1 MLLEVTHLTRYNYQP
16 RVDNA
21 QHVAYL
27 TPARSSHQELL
38 QHQLTVTPRPT
49 EHEQMVDIYGN
60 TRSFFSIQESHT
72 QLSVLAHSIVRTQR
86 PPAPFS
92 ETSWEQVQ
100 ERFRYHALTT
110 YNSAT
115 EFVFASP
122 CIPIHQDF
130 QAYALPSF
138 APNMRLLG
146 CAQHLMQR
154 IYADFSYETDSTE
167 VSTPTLQALHQRS
180 GVCQDFA
187 HIMVA
192 CFRAMGLPA
201 RYVSGYLL
209 THPLPGQARLIGCD
223 ASHAWASVFLPD
235 DIPSNAVDSGQWVD
249 FDPTNN
255 RMPDEDYVTL
265 ATGRDFGDVS
275 PLRGVIQGGGD
286 HTLEVEVTVMP
297 LSTIPTQSQSQSQ

>member
-21 QHVAYL
+21 QHMAYL
-27 TPARSSHQELL
+27 TPAQSSQQELL
-38 QHQLTVTPRPT
+38 QHTLTVTPPPT
-49 EHEQMVDIYGN
+49 EHEQMLDIYGN

-72 QLSVLAHSIVRTQR
+72 QLSVLAHSIVTTR
-86 PPAPFS
+86 APHTLFS
-92 ETSWEQVQ
+92 EITWEQVQ

-110 YNSAT
+110 YNSAA

-122 CIPIHQDF
+122 SVPIHQDF
-130 QAYALPSF
+130 EVYALSSF
-138 APNMRLLG
+138 APNTSLLD

-154 IYADFSYETDSTE
+154 IYTDFSYETDSTE
-167 VSTPTLQALHQRS
+167 VNTPTLQALHQRS

-201 RYVSGYLL
+201 RYASGYLL
-209 THPLPGQARLIGCD
+209 TQPPPGQARLIGSD
-223 ASHAWASVFLPD
+223 ASHAWASIFLPD
-235 DIPSNAVDSGQWVD
+235 DSTSEAVDSGQWVD

-255 RMPDEDYVTL
+255 RRPGEDYVTL

-286 HTLEVEVTVMP
+286 HTLKVEVTVTP
-297 LSTIPTQSQSQSQ
+297 LPTIPA

>member
-138 APNMRLLG
+138 APNMSLLG

-297 LSTIPTQSQSQSQ
+297 LSTIPTQSQSQ

>member
-21 QHVAYL
+21 QHMAYL
-27 TPARSSHQELL
+27 TPAQSNQQELL
-38 QHQLTVTPRPT
+38 QHTLTVTPRPT
-49 EHEQMVDIYGN
+49 EYEQMVDVYGN

-72 QLSVLAHSIVRTQR
+72 QLSVLAHSIVTTR
-86 PPAPFS
+86 APQTLFS
-92 ETSWEQVQ
+92 EISWEQVQ

-110 YNSAT
+110 YNASA

-122 CIPIHQDF
+122 CVPVHQDF

-138 APNMRLLG
+138 SPNTSLLG
-146 CAQHLMQR
+146 CAQRLMQR
-154 IYADFSYETDSTE
+154 IHADFSYETDSTE

-209 THPLPGQARLIGCD
+209 TQPLPGQARLIGCD
-223 ASHAWASVFLPD
+223 ASHAWASIFVPVET
-235 DIPSNAVDSGQWVD
+235 PSDSFDSGQWVD

-255 RMPDEDYVTL
+255 RRPDGEYVTL

-275 PLRGVIQGGGD
+275 PLRGVIHGGGE

-297 LSTIPTQSQSQSQ
+297 LSTIPT

>member
-1 MLLEVTHLTRYNYQP
+1 MLLEVTHLTRYKYQP

-21 QHVAYL
+21 QHMAYL
-27 TPARSSHQELL
+27 TPVQSSQQELL
-38 QHQLTVTPRPT
+38 QHTLTVTPQPT
-49 EHEQMVDIYGN
+49 EYEQMRDVYGN

-72 QLSVLAHSIVRTQR
+72 QLNVLAHSIVTTRGPQTILN
-86 PPAPFS
+86 
-92 ETSWEQVQ
+92 ELTWEQVQ
-100 ERFRYHALTT
+100 ERFRYHASTT
-110 YNSAT
+110 YNSAA

-122 CIPIHQDF
+122 CVPIHQDF
-130 QAYALPSF
+130 QKYALPSF
-138 APNMRLLG
+138 APNTSLLG

-154 IYADFSYETDSTE
+154 IYTDFSYEADSTE

-201 RYVSGYLL
+201 RYASGYLL
-209 THPLPGQARLIGCD
+209 TQPPPGQARLIGSD
-223 ASHAWASVFLPD
+223 ASHAWASIFLPGD
-235 DIPSNAVDSGQWVD
+235 SSSETVDSDQWVD

-255 RMPDEDYVTL
+255 RCPDEDYVTL

-286 HTLEVEVTVMP
+286 HTLKVEVTVAP
-297 LSTIPTQSQSQSQ
+297 LSTIPS

>member
-1 MLLEVTHLTRYNYQP
+1 MLLEVTHLTRYKYQP

-21 QHVAYL
+21 QHMAYL
-27 TPARSSHQELL
+27 TPAQSNQQELL
-38 QHQLTVTPRPT
+38 QHTLTVTPQPT
-49 EHEQMVDIYGN
+49 EYEQMRDVYGN
-60 TRSFFSIQESHT
+60 SRSFFSIQESHT
-72 QLSVLAHSIVRTQR
+72 QLSVLAHSIVTTRGPQTL
-86 PPAPFS
+86 FN
-92 ETSWEQVQ
+92 EMTWEQVQ

-110 YNSAT
+110 YNSAA

-122 CIPIHQDF
+122 CVPIHQDF
-130 QAYALPSF
+130 QTYALPSF
-138 APNMRLLG
+138 APNTSLLG

-154 IYADFSYETDSTE
+154 IYTDFSYETDSTE
-167 VSTPTLQALHQRS
+167 VSTPTIQALHQRS

-201 RYVSGYLL
+201 RYASGYLL
-209 THPLPGQARLIGCD
+209 TQPPPGQARLIGSD
-223 ASHAWASVFLPD
+223 ASHAWASIFLPD
-235 DIPSNAVDSGQWVD
+235 ASSSDAVDSGQWVD

-255 RMPDEDYVTL
+255 RRPDEDYVTL

-286 HTLEVEVTVMP
+286 HTLEVEVTVTP
-297 LSTIPTQSQSQSQ
+297 LSTMPTQISA

>member
-1 MLLEVTHLTRYNYQP
+1 MLLEVTHLTRYNYQA

-38 QHQLTVTPRPT
+38 QHKLTVTPRPT
-49 EHEQMVDIYGN
+49 EHEQMVDIYEN

-110 YNSAT
+110 YNSAV

-122 CIPIHQDF
+122 CVPIHQDF
-130 QAYALPSF
+130 QTYALPSF
-138 APNMRLLG
+138 GQHARVLD

-154 IYADFSYETDSTE
+154 IHTDFSYQTDTTE

-201 RYVSGYLL
+201 RYASGYLL
-209 THPLPGQARLIGCD
+209 TQPPPGQARLIGCD

-235 DIPSNAVDSGQWVD
+235 DTSSDSFDSGQWVD

-255 RMPDEDYVTL
+255 RRPDEDYVTL

-286 HTLEVEVTVMP
+286 HTLDVEVTVTPLTTMP
-297 LSTIPTQSQSQSQ
+297 LSF

>member
-16 RVDNA
+16 RVVNA
-21 QHVAYL
+21 QHMAYL
-27 TPARSSHQELL
+27 TPAQSSQQELL
-38 QHQLTVTPRPT
+38 QHTLTVTPRPT
-49 EHEQMVDIYGN
+49 EYEQVRDVYGN

-72 QLSVLAHSIVRTQR
+72 QLSVTAHSVVMTCSPQTL
-86 PPAPFS
+86 FS
-92 ETSWEQVQ
+92 EITWEQVQ

-110 YNSAT
+110 YNSAA

-122 CIPIHQDF
+122 CVPVHQNF
-130 QAYALPSF
+130 QTYALPSF
-138 APNMRLLG
+138 APSASLLG

-154 IYADFSYETDSTE
+154 IYTDFSYETDSTE

-209 THPLPGQARLIGCD
+209 TQPPPGQARLIGCD
-223 ASHAWASVFLPD
+223 ASHAWASIFLPD
-235 DIPSNAVDSGQWVD
+235 GVFSDAIDSGQWVD

-255 RMPDEDYVTL
+255 RRPDEDYVTL

-286 HTLEVEVTVMP
+286 HTLVVEVTVMP
-297 LSTIPTQSQSQSQ
+297 LSTIPT